1 MDFGVNFFV
10 DARHAQHDGRAYDA
24 HIFLQ
29 QADVAVEGHEI
40 ADAERKVVR
49 SETLKRVRK
58 GKKREPDLVDA
69 RTDATQ
75 NAVDVRENRTVR
87 EHHSLGFA
95 RCA

>member
-1 MDFGVNFFV
+1 M
-10 DARHAQHDGRAYDA
+10 
-24 HIFLQ
+24 
-29 QADVAVEGHEI
+29 
-40 ADAERKVVR
+40 
-49 SETLKRVRK
+49 RK

-87 EHHSLGFA
+87 EHHALGLA